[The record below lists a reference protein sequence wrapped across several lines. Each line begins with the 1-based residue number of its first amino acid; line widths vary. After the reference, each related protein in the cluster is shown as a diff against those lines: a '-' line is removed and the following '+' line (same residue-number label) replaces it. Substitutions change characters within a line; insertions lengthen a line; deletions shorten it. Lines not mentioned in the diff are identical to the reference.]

1 MHQAPD
7 PKILDKGVR
16 VVVAELNRIGA
27 RTLFS
32 CSGHGDRLAWYVLFE
47 ADPALAQQIT
57 DLGCFEISL
66 VMCQPGQ
73 YRMARSHTKFKNSV
87 LVKQWLENLHEKFG
101 RGGGISAG

>member
-16 VVVAELNRIGA
+16 AVVAELNRIGA

-47 ADPALAQQIT
+47 ADPLLAQQIA
-57 DLGCFEISL
+57 DLGHFGISL
-66 VMCQPGQ
+66 VMGQPGR
-73 YRMARSHTKFKNSV
+73 YRMARSHTKGKNSV
-87 LVKQWLENLHEKFG
+87 LVKGWLDALYKKFG
-101 RGGGISAG
+101 RGAG